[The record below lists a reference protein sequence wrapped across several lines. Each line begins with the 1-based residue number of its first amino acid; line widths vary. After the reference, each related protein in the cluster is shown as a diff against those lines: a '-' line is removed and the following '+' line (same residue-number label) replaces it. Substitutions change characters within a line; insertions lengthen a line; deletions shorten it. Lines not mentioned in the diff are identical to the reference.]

1 LHDLEEV
8 NARESTS
15 SDEFVEKFNQQ
26 LELER
31 IASYNACAMIAF
43 FFSYT
48 DLIFDTLFALS
59 LRSTMS
65 FQEFRARSWRERFT
79 LVLPV
84 TQERQLSHMYQQLL
98 RIKQTWRDVPLHGF
112 GGNAALLVPV
122 PGLGLIPTSFE
133 STSTTVHFSHTPI
146 REENAR
152 QVLALL
158 SSFDAWLAENERTR
172 YAVLYT
178 QSGLEIPFSQV
189 RVEEIRTWMS
199 SPEAFKNALNNEK
212 SYRQYLLD
220 QYQ

>member
-1 LHDLEEV
+1 LEPELKKQVVAKNFALQNSHDHVRSLYGYFRCQVEDALHDLEEV
-8 NARESTS
+8 NAREPTS
-15 SDEFVEKFNQQ
+15 SDEYVEKFNQQ

-59 LRSTMS
+59 FHSTMS
-65 FQEFRARSWRERFT
+65 FQEFRELSWRERF
-79 LVLPV
+79 LIVLPV
-84 TQERQLSHMYQQLL
+84 TQEHHLSQMYQQLL
-98 RIKQTWRDVPLHGF
+98 RTKQIWRDVPLHGF

-122 PGLGLIPTSFE
+122 PGLGLVPTSFE
-133 STSTTVHFSHTPI
+133 SISTTVHFSHTPI

-152 QVLALL
+152 QALELL

-178 QSGLEIPFSQV
+178 QSGLEIP
-189 RVEEIRTWMS
+189 
-199 SPEAFKNALNNEK
+199 
-212 SYRQYLLD
+212 
-220 QYQ
+220 